1 MQPAACKPPC
11 KPPSRS
17 SPEHAEGKP
26 VHLAL
31 KRWSGAA
38 GLLHVVSA
46 CGSSFPPTSKP
57 RPRHR
62 RLEDEGLVDRRQCEW
77 LQDASVSN
85 GHVDV
90 CTVYDALHHVPQG
103 HQHGRSQASEQL
115 SGLDTPTLSPSQ
127 VTTAPLRQSAG
138 SSASRYLNFCR
149 QQCASVR
156 SSVRVRRAVGRHV
169 LARTATSDQVALR
182 SAAGDVPANAA
193 HTID

>member
-1 MQPAACKPPC
+1 MRPAACKPPC

-17 SPEHAEGKP
+17 SPEHTEGKP

-57 RPRHR
+57 RPRHQSTPWR
-62 RLEDEGLVDRRQCEW
+62 RRARGSPSMRKVAGHERQQWTFRC
-77 LQDASVSN
+77 LMY
-85 GHVDV
+85 HV
-90 CTVYDALHHVPQG
+90 LHHVPQG
-103 HQHGRSQASEQL
+103 HQHGRRQASEQL
-115 SGLDTPTLSPSQ
+115 SGLDTPTRPLSQ

-149 QQCASVR
+149 QQWAGVR
-156 SSVRVRRAVGRHV
+156 SSVRVRSAVGRHV
-169 LARTATSDQVALR
+169 LARTATCDQVALP